1 MAPRSGHQP
10 LKALP
15 LLLARSLAPKCLFP
29 LTVETVETSL
39 CQDFLQRTLIFSA
52 FASHRLE
59 WSPVL
64 NADFGVNGL
73 LLLFF

>member
-1 MAPRSGHQP
+1 MAARFGHQP
-10 LKALP
+10 LKAPP
-15 LLLARSLAPKCLFP
+15 LLLAPSLQLLSVSF
-29 LTVETVETSL
+29 LSQSTVDTSL